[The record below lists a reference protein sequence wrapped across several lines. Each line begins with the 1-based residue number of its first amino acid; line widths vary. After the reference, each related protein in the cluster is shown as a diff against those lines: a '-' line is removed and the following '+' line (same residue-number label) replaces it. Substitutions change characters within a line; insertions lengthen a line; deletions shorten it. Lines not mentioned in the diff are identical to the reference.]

1 MALIQKTIK
10 IYILENAVGDI
21 SYDTFKP
28 SPDSDWFICHGET
41 ETVIEYD
48 DSILLDSRAAQLA
61 NAEAQLETLRAEFS
75 VKEKAAIEKIQSLRA
90 LPHLGG
96 DA

>member
-10 IYILENAVGDI
+10 VYILENAVGDI

-28 SPDSDWFICHGET
+28 SPDNDWLICLGET

-48 DSILLDSRAAQLA
+48 DSILDSRAAQLA
-61 NAEAQLETLRAEFS
+61 NAETRLETLRAEFS
-75 VKEKAAIEKIQSLRA
+75 VKEKAAI
-90 LPHLGG
+90 
-96 DA
+96 

>member
-10 IYILENAVGDI
+10 VYILENAVGDI
-21 SYDTFKP
+21 SYEMFEP
-28 SPDSDWFICHGET
+28 RPDDPWFICHGET

-48 DSILLDSRAAQLA
+48 DSILDSRAAQMA
-61 NAEAQLETLRAEFS
+61 NAEARLETLRAEFS